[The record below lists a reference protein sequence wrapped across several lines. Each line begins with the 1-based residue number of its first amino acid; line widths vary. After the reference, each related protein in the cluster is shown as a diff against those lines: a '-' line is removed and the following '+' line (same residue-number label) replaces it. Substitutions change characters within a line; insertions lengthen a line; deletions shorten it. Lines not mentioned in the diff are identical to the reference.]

1 MFVIL
6 LALCVYALGLVCTAV
21 GSRLAGRCTTWCCA
35 LLGLPLWVVGG
46 TVVPFCLALP
56 QLTLAFQAA
65 GLSLTSIAVG
75 AALAGAVTN
84 LGLAL
89 AVCLLR
95 PQPAAVHRG
104 EFTRKCALL
113 LAACAAVTLF
123 VRGGKLSYT
132 GTGILMALF
141 VIFVL
146 QSIVYQY
153 NAAYNE
159 AQEPISTD
167 SAADAPAE
175 GYTAG
180 TMSFPAMGV
189 FNSLKNLSGVVLG
202 MVLLGIGA
210 QALVYSAITF
220 ANMTGTIQALWA
232 STLVSFGFCLPLLAD
247 VMDHPLGSVWKKFA
261 LKCRFFPADTLPTQ
275 LLNSAILNLTLALPV
290 SGLMYRERLPIAD
303 QYRSYDIPLC
313 AAMALVLL
321 LPPLLRKRLYRWQGA
336 VCLVLYGFYLAAV
349 LLAPRAGA

>member
-123 VRGGKLSYT
+123 VRDGKLSYT

-141 VIFVL
+141 VAFVL

-159 AQEPISTD
+159 GQETISTD
-167 SAADAPAE
+167 DAAGTPAE

-247 VMDHPLGSVWKKFA
+247 VLDHPLGSVWKKFA
-261 LKCRFFPADTLPTQ
+261 LQCRFFPADTLPMQ

>member
-6 LALCVYALGLVCTAV
+6 LALCVYALGMVCTAV

-132 GTGILMALF
+132 GNGILMALF
-141 VIFVL
+141 VVFVL

-159 AQEPISTD
+159 GQEPISTD
-167 SAADAPAE
+167 GAADTPAE

-189 FNSLKNLSGVVLG
+189 FSSLKNLSGVVLG

-247 VMDHPLGSVWKKFA
+247 VLDHPLGSVWKKFA

-313 AAMALVLL
+313 TAMALVLL

>member
-6 LALCVYALGLVCTAV
+6 LALCVYALGMVCTAV

-95 PQPAAVHRG
+95 SQPAAVHRG

-132 GTGILMALF
+132 GNGILMALF
-141 VIFVL
+141 VVFVL

-159 AQEPISTD
+159 RQEPISTD
-167 SAADAPAE
+167 GAADAPAE

-189 FNSLKNLSGVVLG
+189 FSSLKNLSGVVLG

-247 VMDHPLGSVWKKFA
+247 VLGHPLGSVWKKFA